1 MLRVALLHGPNLN
14 MLGRRPSEHY
24 GSLTLRELEDLV
36 RGWGA
41 ERGMEVAC
49 FQTNHE
55 GAFLEH
61 VHGLAGAVDG
71 AVVNPGAWTHYQWSI
86 RDALELLGRA
96 VRGGASVRRRGPR
109 AAPAPVGG
117 PRHRGRRGLGPGP
130 RRLPRGPRQAAG
142 GDRVKEDGRQ
152 DAVLEALAERGLG
165 ALIVTDL
172 ANVRYLTGYV
182 GSNGVAVLGPRGR
195 SLLTDS
201 RYAVAAR
208 AAARGVDV
216 VIGRRDL
223 LGDAAALVPSV
234 AGDGAVG
241 VEAESLTVARYRRLE
256 AMLDAPPE
264 PTTGIVETLRE
275 VKDADEIEAMR
286 EAAAVAD
293 RALAA
298 VLGRGIVGRTERDV
312 ALAIYGALLDEGAE
326 RPSFE
331 TIVAAGPN
339 GARPHAVP
347 GPEPIPREHAGHHRP
362 GRRGRR
368 VLLGH
373 DAHRGHRPAAAA
385 AGGDLRGLP
394 ARAAGGPRR
403 RAGGHGRRRARR
415 GRAGRHRRRRLR

>member
-1 MLRVALLHGPNLN
+1 M
-14 MLGRRPSEHY
+14 
-24 GSLTLRELEDLV
+24 
-36 RGWGA
+36 
-41 ERGMEVAC
+41 
-49 FQTNHE
+49 
-55 GAFLEH
+55 
-61 VHGLAGAVDG
+61 
-71 AVVNPGAWTHYQWSI
+71 
-86 RDALELLGRA
+86 
-96 VRGGASVRRRGPR
+96 
-109 AAPAPVGG
+109 
-117 PRHRGRRGLGPGP
+117 
-130 RRLPRGPRQAAG
+130 
-142 GDRVKEDGRQ
+142 KEEGRQ

-234 AGDGAVG
+234 AGEGAVG

-264 PTTGIVETLRE
+264 PTTGIVESLRE
-275 VKDADEIEAMR
+275 VKDADEIAAMR

-347 GPEPIPREHAGHHRP
+347 GPEPIPPNTLVTIDLGAVVDGYCSDMTRTVATGPLPPRLAEIYAVCLRAQQAALDAARAGMGAAELDAVARAVIGDAGYADAFGH
-362 GRRGRR
+362 G
-368 VLLGH
+368 LGH
-373 DAHRGHRPAAAA
+373 GVGLAIHEAPGVRPEGTAT
-385 AGGDLRGLP
+385 L
-394 ARAAGGPRR
+394 
-403 RAGGHGRRRARR
+403 RAGMAVTIEPGIYLEGEGGVRIEDLVILGDEGCDILSHAPKE
-415 GRAGRHRRRRLR
+415 LTIVD